1 MRIGLSFTP
10 SPWIGS
16 DLVVGAGAL
25 AARCLVSGLPVA
37 RRLSQDRPPGGVRH
51 RVGFGDAGLGGRGAC
66 AKQRGE
72 GERG

>member
-25 AARCLVSGLPVA
+25 AARCLVSGFPVA
-37 RRLSQDRPPGGVRH
+37 GRLSQDGPPGGVGH
-51 RVGFGDAGLGGRGAC
+51 RVGLGDAGLGGRGAC